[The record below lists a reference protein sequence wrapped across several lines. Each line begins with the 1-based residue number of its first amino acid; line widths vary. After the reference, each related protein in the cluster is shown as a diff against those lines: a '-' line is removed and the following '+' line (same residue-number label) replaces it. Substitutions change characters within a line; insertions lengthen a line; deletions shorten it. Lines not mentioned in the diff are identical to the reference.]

1 MFFRTVFAPDLV
13 NGFTV
18 GVFRLDVV
26 AVLQRSGKDLGADLA
41 DDLALVD
48 RLAVDVGGE
57 LGGEG
62 LEAGGALAGPV
73 LGGHVFGLVVLG
85 ELVEGDEPVLVG
97 AARLCAPKITK
108 TFKKKSNFRKS
119 LW

>member
-26 AVLQRSGKDLGADLA
+26 AVLEGPCKDLGADLA
-41 DDLALVD
+41 DNLALVD
-48 RLAVDVGGE
+48 GLAVDVGGE

-62 LEAGGALAGPV
+62 LEAGWAFAGPV
-73 LGGHVFGLVVLG
+73 FGGDVLRLVVLG
-85 ELVEGDEPVLVG
+85 ELVEGDEPVLVR
-97 AARLCAPKITK
+97 AARLGAPKI
-108 TFKKKSNFRKS
+108 KKGFSF
-119 LW
+119 LFF

>member
-1 MFFRTVFAPDLV
+1 MFFRTVLAADLI
-13 NGFTV
+13 NGFAV

-26 AVLQRSGKDLGADLA
+26 AILQGSGEDLGADLA

-62 LEAGGALAGPV
+62 LEAGGALAGAV
-73 LGGHVFGLVVLG
+73 LGGDVLRLVVLG
-85 ELVEGDEPVLVG
+85 ELVEGDEPVLVR
-97 AARLCAPKITK
+97 AARLCAPKI
-108 TFKKKSNFRKS
+108 KKGFNFRFFFRTFS
-119 LW
+119 